1 MTVKCQV
8 PSPYGVAD
16 RPVALTNLLRRSG
29 EMGTDGWDTGDE
41 HEFCALMRELPRYA
55 RDAEDARR
63 GAHNP
68 ETAADGD

>member
-1 MTVKCQV
+1 
-8 PSPYGVAD
+8 
-16 RPVALTNLLRRSG
+16 
-29 EMGTDGWDTGDE
+29 MGTDGWDTGDE